1 MLRREQPRAG
11 QSGPEVDILA
21 PDARSRG
28 GGCRGRRVGQN
39 FTTPNRAGKLKNW
52 KSEKLNADRTR
63 QDSRIPGF
71 QNCRFSLAQMH
82 GPGAGEAAIPNG
94 NNRAEQTIPGHRKL
108 SRCRDHGR
116 RLSAN
121 SCPTW
126 TTSEGQLCQPAP
138 DVHIFLSY
146 FVYRH

>member
-63 QDSRIPGF
+63 QDSRIAGF
-71 QNCRFSLAQMH
+71 HSPRCTIP
-82 GPGAGEAAIPNG
+82 GPGRGAIPNG
-94 NNRAEQTIPGHRKL
+94 SFRVEQTFPGHRKH
-108 SRCRDHGR
+108 R
-116 RLSAN
+116 
-121 SCPTW
+121 
-126 TTSEGQLCQPAP
+126 
-138 DVHIFLSY
+138 
-146 FVYRH
+146 